1 MAAEGDGTKNKT
13 DKQRGGLPNGS
24 SGIDEHAW
32 VVQAFNIDGSSDEE
46 ISLGVF
52 TFRNGEYTSQYMA
65 IANSYNYN
73 MDDTLVANVILSS
86 ETQNYDNGAF
96 RLRYVPAEHAYRI
109 APICSGNGYYRVV
122 SRGIGSVDMGINEIR
137 GSNSNYQLFDIL
149 RFSDGS
155 IGFQMKG
162 TTEVLSVENGEVVL
176 RDYTENNLKQHWFAS
191 VYTYKD
197 SGMTYA
203 SVDEYYHSLNFG
215 SPFGANG
222 RSLVMTSGYGPRNT
236 NNGSSTHKGL
246 DLRTVM
252 EDNSEDHMR
261 NLYSPLCGTVVA
273 INTSLQNSA
282 GRYVV
287 VKVNGDSLEEDQ
299 SIYVVYMHLSS
310 VNVKSS
316 SNPTGIYANML
327 IDTTT
332 LIGISG
338 RSGVEEASYPAHL
351 HVGVFLAPENQSTFS
366 SAEWNSNALNPLL
379 FYTPD
384 DYDVKP

>member
-32 VVQAFNIDGSSDEE
+32 VVQAFHIDGSSDEE

-137 GSNSNYQLFDIL
+137 GSNSNYQLFNIL

-162 TTEVLSVENGEVVL
+162 TAKTLSIENGEVVL
-176 RDYTENNLKQHWFAS
+176 RDYAEGNLKQHWFAS
-191 VYTYKD
+191 TYMYKD

-203 SVDEYYHSLNFG
+203 SVDEYYHSLDFG

-222 RSLVMTSGYGPRNT
+222 RSLVMTSGYGPRTISDRPHYGLDFRASTGTSLYPPTRGTVAEINY
-236 NNGSSTHKGL
+236 SSTNPANGTGNYIVIETDYTQHGSTKKL
-246 DLRTVM
+246 YVIYM
-252 EDNSEDHMR
+252 HMR
-261 NLYSPLCGTVVA
+261 VVSQLSLGA
-273 INTSLQNSA
+273 QITPTDKLGETGNTGGN
-282 GRYVV
+282 
-287 VKVNGDSLEEDQ
+287 
-299 SIYVVYMHLSS
+299 
-310 VNVKSS
+310 
-316 SNPTGIYANML
+316 YA
-327 IDTTT
+327 
-332 LIGISG
+332 
-338 RSGVEEASYPAHL
+338 AHL
-351 HVGVFLAPENQSTFS
+351 HYQIFFAESGLRSTD
-366 SAEWNSNALNPLL
+366 AALRNGNSLSPLL
-379 FYTPD
+379 FCTPD
-384 DYDVKP
+384 EYDVSAN